1 MGFIELESWL
11 QIPLSP
17 LEKSMLTVLLGATAG
32 ARGGQ
37 RQVTSSA
44 RRGQG
49 KGTGGKVQ
57 CAVLKGSWGKGSRE
71 PSSYLGVGAGWIFTA
86 AVRGIS

>member
-1 MGFIELESWL
+1 MGFIELENWL

-17 LEKSMLTVLLGATAG
+17 LEKSMLPVLLGATAG
-32 ARGGQ
+32 ALGGQ

-49 KGTGGKVQ
+49 KGTGGKG
-57 CAVLKGSWGKGSRE
+57 AVRGAERILGQRE
-71 PSSYLGVGAGWIFTA
+71 QGTQRYLGVGAGWIFTA
-86 AVRGIS
+86 TVRGIS